1 MTARKVRSVSL
12 AEARDSFILDLRVR
26 NRADK
31 TIVSYVESVRA
42 LGEWLGA
49 NGVAD
54 DVAAISRDHVRA
66 FLLNLRERGQKASTQ
81 RVRYASLRQFF
92 KFIIADGILIGP
104 NPMDGVE
111 APTVQKKPV
120 AVLTDD
126 ELARLI
132 ATAEG
137 RATLID
143 RRDAAIMRTFVSTGA
158 RVSEVANL
166 RLEDVDLL
174 RGRVWFHRTKGD
186 KPREVGVGSKTA
198 RAIDRYMRERRRH
211 EEADSEWLWL
221 GRQGRFT
228 TVGIAQMLEARGKLA
243 GIDKHIHPHMLRHT
257 YAHRHLMAGGEEGDL
272 MRLLGW
278 SDRSM
283 LDRYASQTAQER
295 ALEAQKRLRL
305 DDQL

>member
-1 MTARKVRSVSL
+1 MAARKVRSVSVS
-12 AEARDSFILDLRVR
+12 EATDSFILDLRVR
-26 NRADK
+26 NRAPK
-31 TIVSYVESVRA
+31 TIISYVESVRA
-42 LGEWLGA
+42 LGEWMDA
-49 NGVAD
+49 NGVPD
-54 DVAAISRDHVRA
+54 DVAAITRDHVRA
-66 FLLNLRERGQKASTQ
+66 FLLNLRDRGQKASSQ
-81 RVRYASLRQFF
+81 RVRYASLKQFF
-92 KFIIADGILIGP
+92 KFVIAEGIIDGL
-104 NPMDGVE
+104 NPMDGID

-126 ELARLI
+126 ELAALI
-132 ATAEG
+132 GTAEG
-137 RATLID
+137 RATFID
-143 RRDAAIMRTFVSTGA
+143 RRDAAIIRVFVSTGA
-158 RVSEVANL
+158 RASEVANL
-166 RLEDVDLL
+166 RLTDVDLL
-174 RGRVWFHRTKGD
+174 RGRVWFHKTKGD

-198 RAIDRYMRERRRH
+198 RALDRYIRERRRH
-211 EEADSEWLWL
+211 DEADSEWLWL
-221 GRQGRFT
+221 GRRGRFT

-283 LDRYASQTAQER
+283 LDRYALKTAQER

>member
-1 MTARKVRSVSL
+1 MTAQKVRSVSVS
-12 AEARDSFILDLRVR
+12 EATDSFILDLRVR

-31 TIVSYVESVRA
+31 TIASYVESIRT
-42 LGEWLGA
+42 LGEWMEA
-49 NGVAD
+49 NGVPD
-54 DVAAISRDHVRA
+54 DVGAITRDHIRT
-66 FLLNLRERGQKASTQ
+66 FLLSLRERGQKASTQ

-92 KFIIADGILIGP
+92 KFIVAEGILDGP

-111 APTVQKKPV
+111 APTVAKKPV

-126 ELARLI
+126 ELTKLI
-132 ATAEG
+132 TTAEG
-137 RATLID
+137 RATFID
-143 RRDAAIMRTFVSTGA
+143 RRDAAIIRVFVSTGA
-158 RVSEVANL
+158 RSSEVANL
-166 RLEDVDLL
+166 RVDDVDLL

-186 KPREVGVGSKTA
+186 KPREVGVGSKTS
-198 RAIDRYMRERRRH
+198 RALDRYVRERRGH
-211 EEADSEWLWL
+211 VEADSPWLWL
-221 GRQGRFT
+221 GRRGRFT
-228 TVGIAQMLEARGKLA
+228 TVGIAQMLESRRKLA

-283 LDRYASQTAQER
+283 LDRYASKTAQER